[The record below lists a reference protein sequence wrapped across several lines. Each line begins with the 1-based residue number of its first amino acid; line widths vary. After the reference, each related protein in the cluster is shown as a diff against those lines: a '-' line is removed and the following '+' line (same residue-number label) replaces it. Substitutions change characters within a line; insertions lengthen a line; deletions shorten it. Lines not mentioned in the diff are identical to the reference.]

1 MGAKKITFARDATGL
16 VREIGWLTALSIVL
30 CNVIGGGIN
39 YYSVNT
45 PAELPL
51 ANVPLAFAIG
61 AIPAISAAV
70 VFALFG
76 VAMPRSGGGYVYIS
90 RTMSPFLG
98 FLSSWVWWC
107 CVALS
112 FGLIAFLDTA
122 FLGFGLQVIGRY
134 PTDGLFQIG
143 TWMQSTEAGIIV
155 GIILVVVFYLI
166 TVAGLNI
173 FGKVLNAMMIVAA
186 IGSLFTIWVLA
197 TGNAANAMVNYAL
210 AYSNP
215 IDFWTSGGTDNAL
228 TRLMSTFLNEYLTHT
243 YNYYVTAVA
252 TGTTFQDTIQAVAVL
267 AWAYLGFA
275 ASTYV
280 GGEMK
285 EPNKNMIVSVIYGTL
300 IIAAYYIGIS
310 FLALNT
316 SGIFANV
323 YSYAALNYQG
333 SIMWA
338 LKMNPEYSS
347 LLPGVLIQMPGN
359 LDPINLWSYV
369 PPYALPSWPAPIR
382 TSLPFYAALQI
393 PEASG
398 PIAFLIAI
406 TAALWLMNDIP
417 PFLITAAR
425 TTFAWSFDRAFPV
438 KFAEVSERWH
448 SPVWATTLVAVVAF
462 IGVLLSSVDIFMAA
476 FQTVVMNTTMLW
488 FGCMAAI
495 LFPYIKPEI
504 YEKGFK
510 WQIGGIPVITLVG
523 VIGFIATT
531 FVIFTAIQSLSLNG
545 LLVNLVVFGL
555 GGLIF
560 AAYYAHNKRIGVDM
574 ATIYAEIPPE

>member
-45 PAELPL
+45 PVSLPL

-107 CVALS
+107 SVALS
-112 FGLIAFLDTA
+112 FGIIAFLDTA

-173 FGKVLNAMMIVAA
+173 FGKVLNAMMIIAA

-197 TGNAANAMVNYAL
+197 TGNTANAMVNYAL

-215 IDFWTSGGTDNAL
+215 IDFWQSGGLDNAL
-228 TRLMSTFLNEYLTHT
+228 TRLMNNYLMDYIQDTG
-243 YNYYVTAVA
+243 VAVYQAA
-252 TGTTFQDTIQAVAVL
+252 TSGTMIQDTISAVAL
-267 AWAYLGFA
+267 LTWAYIGFT
-275 ASTYV
+275 ASTFV

-285 EPNKNMIVSVIYGTL
+285 EPNRNMIISVLFGTL

-316 SGIFANV
+316 SGLFANV
-323 YSYAALNYQG
+323 YAYAAGAAQ
-333 SIMWA
+333 SDITWA
-338 LKMNPEYSS
+338 FTMNPEYASIAAII
-347 LLPGVLIQMPGN
+347 PKE
-359 LDPINLWSYV
+359 LWQYI
-369 PPYALPSWPAPIR
+369 PPYALPSYPPPID
-382 TSLPFYAALQI
+382 TSLPFYAVLQI
-393 PEASG
+393 PGASG

-406 TAALWLMNDIP
+406 TGALWLMNDIP

-448 SPVWATTLVAVVAF
+448 SPVWATTLVAIVAF
-462 IGVLLSSVDIFMAA
+462 IGVLLSSIDIFMAA
-476 FQTVVMNTTMLW
+476 FQTVVMDTTMLW

-504 YEKGFK
+504 YERGFK
-510 WQIGGIPVITLVG
+510 WQIGGIPVITLAG

-545 LLVNLVVFGL
+545 LWTNLIVFGL